1 MDTGELDK
9 DKQNLV
15 DHEKIQPY
23 KSEEV
28 LDEHKFLDLFDK
40 DQQ

>member
-1 MDTGELDK
+1 MDIGELNK

-28 LDEHKFLDLFDK
+28 LDERKFLDLYDK
-40 DQQ
+40 DLQ